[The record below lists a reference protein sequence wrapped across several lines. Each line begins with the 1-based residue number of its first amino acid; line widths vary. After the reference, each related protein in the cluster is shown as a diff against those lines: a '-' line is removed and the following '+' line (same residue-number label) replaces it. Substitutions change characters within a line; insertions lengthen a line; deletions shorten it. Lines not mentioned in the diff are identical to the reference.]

1 MLGFMM
7 SYTGDLMLKEDLHHD
22 GVLSAMKSHRSGKPP
37 PFPLISHLALSQL
50 NATLLFNLASIT
62 YAGLKEKIQGSAS
75 LRGGRKWGKLLARR
89 MK

>member
-1 MLGFMM
+1 M
-7 SYTGDLMLKEDLHHD
+7 SYTGDLMFTSGD
-22 GVLSAMKSHRSGKPP
+22 GVLSAKKSHRSGKPP
-37 PFPLISHLALSQL
+37 PFPLLLHLVLSQL

-75 LRGGRKWGKLLARR
+75 LRRGRKWGKLLARR